1 MMGLAL
7 LRRSGLRPSSFS
19 SPIVEVCDFDT
30 IQKAFEM
37 RGAKKLN
44 MFIFEKNFNNQC
56 MDTRL

>member
-1 MMGLAL
+1 MTALAL

-37 RGAKKLN
+37 RGAKKIKYVYLWRK
-44 MFIFEKNFNNQC
+44 F
-56 MDTRL
+56 

>member
-7 LRRSGLRPSSFS
+7 LRRSGLRSSSFS

-37 RGAKKLN
+37 RGAKKIKYVYL
-44 MFIFEKNFNNQC
+44 
-56 MDTRL
+56 